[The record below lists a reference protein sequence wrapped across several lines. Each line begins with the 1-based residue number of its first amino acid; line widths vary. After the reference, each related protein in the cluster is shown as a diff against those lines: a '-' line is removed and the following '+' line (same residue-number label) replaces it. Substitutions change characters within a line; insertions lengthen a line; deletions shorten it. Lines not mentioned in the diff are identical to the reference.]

1 MKKALFREKIFGA
14 IEVEVEYTDLGDDND
29 DIEITYNCIDITL
42 EIEADAPDVY
52 NELLELARSK
62 AEYETGEEDRDD

>member
-14 IEVEVEYTDLGDDND
+14 IEVEVDYTDLGDDND
-29 DIEITYNCIDITL
+29 DIEITYNCIDITDEL
-42 EIEADAPDVY
+42 EADAPDVY

-62 AEYETGEEDRDD
+62 AEYVTGDEDSDD